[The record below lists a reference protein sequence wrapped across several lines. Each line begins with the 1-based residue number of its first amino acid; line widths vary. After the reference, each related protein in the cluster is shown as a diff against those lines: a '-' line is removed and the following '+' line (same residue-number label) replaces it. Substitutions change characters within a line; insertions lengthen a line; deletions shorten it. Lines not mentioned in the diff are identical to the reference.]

1 MWRSIVKD
9 SISSSSVY
17 KGKRTCNTQTTS
29 TFKKQCSLLLS
40 FSKQLVCKRNFLTS
54 NKPTELIIPLEESSP
69 LHLSYGKLARFADG
83 SCVASI
89 GGTSVL
95 VTAVSK
101 KTNTS
106 NDNATVS
113 QSVVPA
119 AFVPL
124 TVDYRQKAAAA
135 GRIPTNHL
143 RRELGSSDQEILTSR
158 VIDRSIRPLFPKGYG
173 SETQVVCNL
182 LSADGIH
189 DPTVVALNGCS
200 AALAVSDIP
209 WNGPIGATRV
219 GYSNAVNNGSGGFIL
234 NPTRK
239 DLKTIMEEKGSS
251 LNLLVSGTTDSL
263 VVMLEADASCMDP
276 KLFLDGI
283 KFGLKSA
290 CDIATHINNDC
301 KSKNITK
308 RPGIITD
315 QKTLGINEDKNL
327 EHPLNRA
334 YNMMELMCEQKLRTI
349 YTDKS
354 HDKTSRDI
362 AAFSVRDNAINL
374 LRTKQEHSL
383 DPSFFYDAFNR
394 LSRNMIAS
402 LALDDRVRVDGRGFN
417 DIRPISCH
425 VDTHTPLHGSAIFQR
440 GQTQVFCTVS
450 LDSLE
455 STALKIDPVSALMGS
470 TKEKNF
476 FLHYEFPPY
485 ATNEIGRTGSSSGRR
500 ELGHGALAEKALKA
514 VVPKN
519 HPFTIRLTSEVLES
533 NGSSSMAS
541 VCGGSLA
548 LLDAGVPLV
557 SPAAGVAMGLMSRE
571 RVNNNLR
578 SDEDPSIIQE
588 HDREYAVLT
597 DILGMEDYLGDMDFK
612 VAGTRYG
619 ITALQADVKLPGI
632 PLNVVDLALSKGHS
646 AINAILDIM
655 ESSREN
661 GNEPRESK
669 GNWPVTEKI
678 NVPSHK
684 RARFLGPG
692 GINLKRL
699 LAETGVQLTP
709 ESGTEASTTWSL
721 FAPNSEALQEAH
733 DFIEEILAEAKV
745 PELEFGSIY
754 PSIIREI
761 RERGVMVELH
771 PELPL
776 VMVTNSQLDAKK
788 VCIHML

>member
-1 MWRSIVKD
+1 MAFLQNNWHLR
-9 SISSSSVY
+9 
-17 KGKRTCNTQTTS
+17 
-29 TFKKQCSLLLS
+29 KQCTLISIK
-40 FSKQLVCKRNFLTS
+40 SKRRYCKRNFSTS
-54 NKPTELIIPLEESSP
+54 NTVKNRRLPPTELIVPLDNTSP
-69 LHLSYGKLARFADG
+69 LHFSFGKLARFADG

-106 NDNATVS
+106 SDNVTTS

-158 VIDRSIRPLFPKGYG
+158 VIDRSIRPQFPKGYG

-182 LSADGIH
+182 LSTDGIH
-189 DPTVVALNGCS
+189 DPHVVALNGAS
-200 AALAVSDIP
+200 AALALSDIP
-209 WNGPIGATRV
+209 WNGPIGAARV
-219 GYSNAVNNGSGGFIL
+219 GYSNAVQNGFGGFIL

-239 DLKTIMEEKGSS
+239 ELKTITQDTGSS
-251 LNLLVSGTTDSL
+251 LNLLISGTRDNL
-263 VVMLEADASCMDP
+263 VVMLESDSSSIDP

-290 CDIATHINNDC
+290 SHIANYIHSECDRQNVI
-301 KSKNITK
+301 K
-308 RPGIITD
+308 RH
-315 QKTLGINEDKNL
+315 
-327 EHPLNRA
+327 HPLIDLKPGNTNENKDPDHPLHRA
-334 YNMMELMCEQKLRTI
+334 YNTMELMCEQKLRMI

-354 HDKTSRDI
+354 HDKISRDV
-362 AAFSVRDNAINL
+362 AAFSVRDHSIAL
-374 LRTKQEHSL
+374 LRTKESSI
-383 DPSFFYDAFNR
+383 DSSFFYDAFNR

-402 LALDDRVRVDGRGFN
+402 LGLDESIRVDGRGFD

-425 VDTHTPLHGSAIFQR
+425 VNTHPPLHGSAIFQR

-455 STALKIDPVSALMGS
+455 STALKVDPVSALMGS

-485 ATNEIGRTGSSSGRR
+485 ATNEIGRTGSASGRR

-557 SPAAGVAMGLMSRE
+557 SPAAGVAMGLLSRE
-571 RVNNNLR
+571 KSDNSRVN
-578 SDEDPSIIQE
+578 DDASILQD
-588 HDREYAVLT
+588 HDREYVVLT
-597 DILGMEDYLGDMDFK
+597 DILGMEDFLGDMDFK
-612 VAGTRYG
+612 LAGTRYG

-632 PLNVVDLALSKGHS
+632 PLNVVETALSKGHT
-646 AINAILDIM
+646 AINKILDIM

-661 GNEPRESK
+661 GIEPRENK
-669 GNWPVTEKI
+669 DNWPVTEKV
-678 NVPSHK
+678 NVPAHK
-684 RARFLGPG
+684 RASFLGPG
-692 GINLKRL
+692 GMNLKRL
-699 LAETGVQLTP
+699 LAETGVQVTP

-721 FAPNSEALQEAH
+721 FAPNSEALTEAQE
-733 DFIEEILAEAKV
+733 FIEGILAEQKV

-761 RERGVMVELH
+761 KERGIMVELH
-771 PELPL
+771 PDLPL
-776 VMVTNSQLDAKK
+776 VFVTNSQLDAKK
-788 VCIHML
+788 VCINSS

>member
-1 MWRSIVKD
+1 MAFL
-9 SISSSSVY
+9 
-17 KGKRTCNTQTTS
+17 QT
-29 TFKKQCSLLLS
+29 FCHLRKQCTLIIIK
-40 FSKQLVCKRNFLTS
+40 SKHRYYKRNFSTS
-54 NKPTELIIPLEESSP
+54 YNVKNGRLPPSELIVPLDNTSP
-69 LHLSYGKLARFADG
+69 LHLSFGKLARFADG

-106 NDNATVS
+106 SDIAS

-119 AFVPL
+119 SFVPL

-158 VIDRSIRPLFPKGYG
+158 VIDRSIRPQFPKGYG

-182 LSADGIH
+182 LSADGVH
-189 DPTVVALNGCS
+189 DPHVVALNGAS
-200 AALAVSDIP
+200 AALALSDIP
-209 WNGPIGATRV
+209 WNGPIGAARV
-219 GYSNAVNNGSGGFIL
+219 GYPNEVQNGFGGFLL

-239 DLKTIMEEKGSS
+239 ELKTITENKGSS
-251 LNLLVSGTTDSL
+251 LNLLISGTRDSL
-263 VVMLEADASCMDP
+263 VVMLESESSSIDP

-290 CDIATHINNDC
+290 SEIAAYIHSESDRQNVIKRHNPFID
-301 KSKNITK
+301 SVHQYQITA
-308 RPGIITD
+308 D
-315 QKTLGINEDKNL
+315 
-327 EHPLNRA
+327 HPLHRA
-334 YNMMELMCEQKLRTI
+334 YKTIELMCEQKLRTI
-349 YTDKS
+349 FTDKS
-354 HDKTSRDI
+354 HDKTSRDV
-362 AAFSVRDNAINL
+362 AAFSVRDQAISV
-374 LRTKQEHSL
+374 LRNKESSL
-383 DPSFFYDAFNR
+383 DSSFFYDAFNR
-394 LSRNMIAS
+394 LSRNMVAS
-402 LALDDRVRVDGRGFN
+402 LGLDESIRVDGRRFD

-425 VDTHTPLHGSAIFQR
+425 VNTHPPLHGSAIFQR

-455 STALKIDPVSALMGS
+455 STALKVDPVSALMGG

-485 ATNEIGRTGSSSGRR
+485 ATNEIGRTGSASGRR

-557 SPAAGVAMGLMSRE
+557 SPAAGVAMGLLSRE
-571 RVNNNLR
+571 KSNTSRINDN
-578 SDEDPSIIQE
+578 SSILQD
-588 HDREYAVLT
+588 HDREYVVLT
-597 DILGMEDYLGDMDFK
+597 DILGMEDYHGDMDFK
-612 VAGTRYG
+612 LAGTRYG

-632 PLNVVDLALSKGHS
+632 PLNVVETALSKGHS
-646 AINAILDIM
+646 AINKILDIM

-661 GNEPRESK
+661 GSEPRESK
-669 GNWPVTEKI
+669 HNWPVTEKV
-678 NVPSHK
+678 NVPAHK
-684 RARFLGPG
+684 RARFLGSG
-692 GINLKRL
+692 GMNLKRL
-699 LAETGVQLTP
+699 LAETGVQVTP

-721 FAPNSEALQEAH
+721 FAPNSEALTEAKE
-733 DFIEEILAEAKV
+733 FIGGILAEEKV

-776 VMVTNSQLDAKK
+776 VLVTNSQLDAKK
-788 VCIHML
+788 VCINKN